1 MQCQSQVEPSGGAL
15 RSLAVGGS
23 GAGRAGCVQGAANVL
38 LGPLTACAG
47 VAAACGAGE
56 GGRFT
61 YSRFVAVVGAAA
73 LPRTSTLF
81 ALLALSPHHHQTP
94 ARLHA
99 CLTAS
104 PPPRCRPPPP
114 ARTPI
119 LTRDTRVQ
127 PDLIIGTAITYGA
140 PHCAEALGVPFH
152 TISTIPWRPTEV
164 GDRWSPPRAW
174 TRFRMSSHLM
184 MVLRRT
190 CLFFYAMASPRRP
203 TEAQR
208 LAVMMSHPDPMA
220 RMAHQ
225 SSPHRPPPAGDL
237 PALGARL

>member
-114 ARTPI
+114 RPHPHLNARH
-119 LTRDTRVQ
+119 TRAA
-127 PDLIIGTAITYGA
+127 G
-140 PHCAEALGVPFH
+140 PHHRHGH
-152 TISTIPWRPTEV
+152 
-164 GDRWSPPRAW
+164 
-174 TRFRMSSHLM
+174 H
-184 MVLRRT
+184 LRRSALRRGAGRALPHHLNHPVAADRGGRSVVPAT
-190 CLFFYAMASPRRP
+190 CMDPFSHEQPLNDGASKDLPVFLRHGQSAPAHRG
-203 TEAQR
+203 TEAG
-208 LAVMMSHPDPMA
+208 
-220 RMAHQ
+220 
-225 SSPHRPPPAGDL
+225 GDDE
-237 PALGARL
+237 PS